1 MESCSPGNGSSGM
14 GTLLVLQPKSLRG
27 FTTSDDYLFAMKE
40 DLAEWFQALYKI
52 DINAENFFEELE
64 TGVLLCR
71 HANEVVQHYRLSRE
85 HGGVVQMKS
94 YFVRDVPEA
103 GVQYRNNVKP
113 GTFMSRDNIS
123 NFLTW
128 CVHLGIPD
136 VVRFE
141 TEDLVMRKNEKSV
154 VLCLLEVAR
163 VGAKLGMLAPTLVQ
177 MEEEIDEEIATG
189 EPPPQIITC
198 DLKSLDELVRELVGR
213 CSCPIQFQLIK
224 VGEGK
229 YKIGDSQTLIFVRV
243 LRNHVMVRV
252 GGGWDTL
259 EHYLDKHDP
268 CRCNFQGHHRP
279 GPSQRLIQA
288 RRGSTPSRTTP
299 PRTTTPTPGGTST
312 MKSPRKMSVPGPVSS
327 KTSSISVIRSKSP
340 GPVSRKLPT
349 PQQLSCQSNQHA
361 SQLGRKS
368 PLPSRLRSPS
378 PVSHGG
384 RKLPTPK
391 TSQGPPTP
399 SRRSASPGPR
409 QRDTTLSDSRSSG
422 LSKTAPCT
430 PRKMSMEALD
440 VDDDGNAASSGDID
454 MNQINTMTLEEFRN
468 LLNKQ
473 LSVPQVGAASQN
485 GSASQSSDSPRSQG
499 SSDSS
504 RAHSLS
510 SRTASATSSWRAVRE
525 KARTVCQSLESSAGT
540 RVSRTS
546 SSNDSGYLSQNGDT
560 PKRSLPNRPKTPTSV
575 SRPKTPVS
583 RPSGLISESR
593 PKTPTSSVRPK
604 TPTNSYQ
611 RSKTPTR
618 NYQRP
623 KTPTHSAATTPSSV
637 DEYKVIGQ
645 SGSRPSTPVLS
656 ERPSTP
662 TCIPR
667 PSGIPRPSTP
677 SSQVVAND
685 NDKPAG
691 PQKGERRLITR
702 PTTPGTPRKQ
712 LPPRP
717 ASTVPQ
723 EKSYTSIFQARR
735 SSTPGPGQGQTRTA
749 TAARERRSV
758 VSRTSAVSRSSNY
771 PLSKRSQS
779 VADVRTSFSR
789 TSTEISLSDEESESV
804 TSDERSRPKS
814 RTVSAAEMRQRTSSA
829 EPRRLVR
836 QAASEESCLMVA
848 RTDDGAHCI
857 TLTSN
862 GNTKYDSSRRTN
874 RFIRSA
880 SSENCDSPRSRQ
892 RARTPDPSMIRQEM
906 TRRKSE
912 ISIGSGKSTE
922 SRTEAWVNSTVHDT
936 KRKLPPRPKR
946 AMTPNSMN
954 RKELELTSRSFA
966 EIKEAL
972 RVPMENGIVVNPDK
986 LDAPPE
992 DAKAYL
998 QMEKLFKKLKE
1009 KELRESVNNTV
1020 GGANDDDSVNNRD
1033 NTVSQGILKNPDA
1046 KAASNR
1052 SLNSVRFS
1060 NSSLSSLSSGNSK
1073 CVSSHSTPV
1082 HRNNNLDSPLNHSRS
1097 LPSFASSSHNLTST
1111 PLNGVSSS
1119 GMEDENDSGDED
1131 TFGNTAEALVYK
1143 LKEMAKLRPRKEDTD
1158 GPKSRIPAPNLSK
1171 NRKSKS
1177 FSNLSTSLSF
1187 DKETQHRNL
1196 SETSN
1201 EEPVFYN
1208 PDDDDEL
1215 SEMARIAH
1223 DREELQDRSETP
1235 VPRMATPL
1243 TTGRSTFLNN
1253 GKDKTPRLVR
1263 AVSQDRS
1270 PSNSVSSLSSLSL
1283 SNADNDP
1290 EFV

>member
-1 MESCSPGNGSSGM
+1 MDSCSPGNGSTGM

-27 FTTSDDYLFAMKE
+27 FTTSDDYLLAMKE
-40 DLAEWFQALYKI
+40 DLAEWFHALYKI
-52 DINAENFFEELE
+52 DITAENFFEELE

-71 HANEVVQHYRLSRE
+71 HANEVVQHYRQSRE
-85 HGGVVQMKS
+85 HGGAVQMKS

-177 MEEEIDEEIATG
+177 MEVEIDEEIATG

-299 PRTTTPTPGGTST
+299 PRTTTPTPGGTPA
-312 MKSPRKMSVPGPVSS
+312 MKSPRKMSVPGPASQKSS
-327 KTSSISVIRSKSP
+327 TITVMRSKSP

-349 PQQLSCQSNQHA
+349 PQQLSCQSNENA
-361 SQLGRKS
+361 SQSGRKS
-368 PLPSRLRSPS
+368 PHPSRLRSPS
-378 PVSHGG
+378 PVSHVG

-391 TSQGPPTP
+391 SSQGPPTP

-409 QRDTTLSDSRSSG
+409 SRDTTLSNSRSSG
-422 LSKTAPCT
+422 VSKTAPCT
-430 PRKMSMEALD
+430 PRKMSMESLD

-454 MNQINTMTLEEFRN
+454 MKQINTMTLEEFRN

-485 GSASQSSDSPRSQG
+485 GSASQCSDSPRSQG
-499 SSDSS
+499 SSDSAK
-504 RAHSLS
+504 AHTLS

-525 KARTVCQSLESSAGT
+525 KARTVCQSLESSAGA

-583 RPSGLISESR
+583 RPSGLGSESR

-604 TPTNSYQ
+604 TPTSTYQ
-611 RSKTPTR
+611 RPKTPTR
-618 NYQRP
+618 NYGRP

-637 DEYKVIGQ
+637 DENIVLGQ
-645 SGSRPSTPVLS
+645 SGNRPSTPVLS

-662 TCIPR
+662 SCIPR
-667 PSGIPRPSTP
+667 PSGIPRTSTP

-685 NDKPAG
+685 NDTPAG
-691 PQKGERRLITR
+691 PQKGERRLIAR
-702 PTTPGTPRKQ
+702 PTTPSTTRKQ

-723 EKSYTSIFQARR
+723 EKSYTSIFHARR
-735 SSTPGPGQGQTRTA
+735 SSTPGPVQSQSRTA
-749 TAARERRSV
+749 TPSRERRSV

-779 VADVRTSFSR
+779 VADVRSSVSR
-789 TSTEISLSDEESESV
+789 TSTEASLSSEESESV
-804 TSDERSRPKS
+804 TSDERSRSKS
-814 RTVSAAEMRQRTSSA
+814 RTVSAAERRQRTSSA

-836 QAASEESCLMVA
+836 QAATEECLMVS
-848 RTDDGAHCI
+848 RTNDGAHCI

-862 GNTKYDSSRRTN
+862 GNTKYDSSKKTN
-874 RFIRSA
+874 RFVRSA
-880 SSENCDSPRSRQ
+880 SSESCDSPRSRQ
-892 RARTPDPSMIRQEM
+892 RSRTPDPSMIRREM

-912 ISIGSGKSTE
+912 ISVSSGKSVE

-972 RVPMENGIVVNPDK
+972 RVPLENGVVINPDK
-986 LDAPPE
+986 LEAPPE

-998 QMEKLFKKLKE
+998 QMEKLFKKLRE
-1009 KELRESVNNTV
+1009 KELRASVNDTV
-1020 GGANDDDSVNNRD
+1020 GGINDDDSVNNRD
-1033 NTVSQGILKNPDA
+1033 STVSQGILKNPDA

-1082 HRNNNLDSPLNHSRS
+1082 NCNNTLESPLNHSRS
-1097 LPSFASSSHNLTST
+1097 LPSFASSTHNLTST

-1119 GMEDENDSGDED
+1119 GIEDEIDSGDED
-1131 TFGNTAEALVYK
+1131 TFGNTAEALAYK
-1143 LKEMAKLRPRKEDTD
+1143 LKEMAKLRPRKEDSD

-1187 DKETQHRNL
+1187 DKETLHRNL

-1201 EEPVFYN
+1201 EDSAVFYN
-1208 PDDDDEL
+1208 PDDEDEL
-1215 SEMARIAH
+1215 TEMARIAS

-1243 TTGRSTFLNN
+1243 TTGRSTFLN

-1263 AVSQDRS
+1263 AVSQERS

-1283 SNADNDP
+1283 SNADNDS